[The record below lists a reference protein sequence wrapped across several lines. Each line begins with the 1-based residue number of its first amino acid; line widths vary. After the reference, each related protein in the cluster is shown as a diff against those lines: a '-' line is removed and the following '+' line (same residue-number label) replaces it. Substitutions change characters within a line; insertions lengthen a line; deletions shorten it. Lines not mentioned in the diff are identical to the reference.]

1 MSEKLAYSVD
11 ELGEILGIS
20 RTTAYEVVCQEG
32 FPAIRVS
39 PRRIIVPKAGLEKWL
54 EEKSKE
60 GATK

>member
-54 EEKSKE
+54 EEESKK
-60 GATK
+60 GAAK